1 MSGRMSESSQIS
13 EAIRKEAID
22 CKISAADMRNTP
34 TTEMF
39 SMWYPSY
46 WRGLP
51 KKLKRR
57 DD

>member
-34 TTEMF
+34 
-39 SMWYPSY
+39 
-46 WRGLP
+46 
-51 KKLKRR
+51 
-57 DD
+57 DDRNVFHVVSIILEGIAEKIEKA